1 MKRLLLLISVSII
14 VFSGCA
20 DIPDQDKITM
30 PQYDTEYNFPLA
42 NRHYQ
47 LSDQIDYENDEYLSS
62 DELNQ
67 YIYKIEYDTLADE
80 QDIVDFIDARL
91 DTTYDNIDIS
101 TLKSTG
107 SLLIGFNEGIALNQ
121 AVITE
126 GQIKLV
132 VENRGTVKVNF
143 DVTMPAFRI
152 FLNAETWLP
161 GGATTP
167 ELGAAINIKGTL
179 DAGQDTIIIKDV
191 SGYFYDA
198 SDQTDK
204 TKFKVT
210 GKIASESENDVT
222 ADIMIENSAF
232 RYVSGM
238 FPSVMLDQIVTEFD
252 LPIGDDVRDFR
263 DHLVLRDPTMVISAN
278 YLSEVLIN
286 SGGTINEIFDV
297 LIEDMFIVGTT
308 KSGETID
315 LTDKAGETNLGGLLI
330 TDGNM
335 VKEFNNSNSN
345 ISEFL
350 TFLPDEISITAFAV
364 MNPENG
370 EGSATDKD
378 KIQISFSLDI
388 NGILSISELSVN
400 EIMEV
405 EFTSDDRGIIRDAR
419 EAILTFELS
428 NGLPLEGDITMGFR
442 GESDGNYDTLFFSKN
457 LTFDGAEQD
466 EDFFAKTPRHS
477 KKEIHLDSLEL
488 RQLSFAKRIQLDMI
502 FSTTDGKQVAVRST
516 DSVHIVGYGW
526 VRYHLNINE

>member
-20 DIPDQDKITM
+20 DIPDRDSVTM

-47 LSDQIDYENDEYLSS
+47 LSDQIDFENDEYLSS

-67 YIYKIEYDTLADE
+67 YIYKIEYDTLAEE

-91 DTTYDNIDIS
+91 DTTYNNIDIS
-101 TLKSTG
+101 TLNSTG
-107 SLLIGFNEGIALNQ
+107 VLMIGFSEGIALNQ

-126 GQIKLV
+126 GKIKLV
-132 VENRGTVKVNF
+132 VENRGTVKVSF
-143 DVTMPAFRI
+143 DITMPAFRK
-152 FLNAETWLP
+152 FLNVDTWLP
-161 GGATTP
+161 GGQTEA
-167 ELGAAINIKGTL
+167 ELGAAINIKSTL
-179 DAGQDTIIIKDV
+179 EAGQDTVITHDLND
-191 SGYFYDA
+191 YFYDA
-198 SDQTDK
+198 SDQEDK
-204 TKFKVT
+204 TKFKIT
-210 GKIASESENDVT
+210 GKIASESQNDVT
-222 ADIMIENSAF
+222 ADIIIENSAF
-232 RYVSGM
+232 RYISGTL
-238 FPSVMLDQIVTEFD
+238 PSVKLDQIVTEFE
-252 LPIGDDVRDFR
+252 LPISNDVRDFR
-263 DHLVLRDPTMVISAN
+263 EHMVLRDPTMLISAN

-297 LIEDMFIVGTT
+297 LIEDMFIVGRT
-308 KSGETID
+308 SAGETID

-350 TFLPDEISITAFAV
+350 TFLPDEISITAFAL

-388 NGILSISELSVN
+388 NGILSISNLTVN
-400 EIMEV
+400 DIMEV

-419 EAILTFELS
+419 EAILTFELW

-466 EDFFAKTPRHS
+466 DDFFARAPRHT

-488 RQLSFAKRIQLDMI
+488 RQLSIAKRIQLDMI

-516 DSVHIVGYGW
+516 DSVHILGYGW
-526 VRYHLNINE
+526 VRHHLNINE